1 MSLASSRIDVMTIP
15 DFQSIMLPLLDFAS
29 DGKEHRFRDAV
40 QSLAEQFRLSEEE
53 RLKLLPSGR
62 APKFANRVGWA
73 TTHLSKAGVIERP
86 RRGYFIITERGQS
99 LLEDSPD
106 FVNLKLL
113 DRYPEHVAFRSKN
126 TDMVG
131 GPAETERQREEGSTP
146 AETIDEAYGV
156 LRDGLAEEVLQQ
168 IKGCSPE
175 FFERLVVDLLVKM
188 GYGGTRAE
196 AGRAVGKSGDGG
208 IDGIINEDRLGLDV
222 IYIQAKR
229 WEATVGRP
237 DIQQFAGAL
246 QGQKARKG
254 IFITTS
260 GFSKVAA
267 EYARD
272 IESSI
277 ILIGGDALAGLM
289 IDHDVGVTLET
300 SYEVKRIDSDY
311 FDEV

>member
-1 MSLASSRIDVMTIP
+1 MTIP
-15 DFQSIMLPLLDFAS
+15 DFQTIMLPLLDLSS
-29 DGKEHRFRDAV
+29 DGKEHRFRDTV

-53 RLKLLPSGR
+53 RLELLPSGR

-73 TTHLSKAGVIERP
+73 TTHLSKAELIERP
-86 RRGYFIITERGQS
+86 RRGYFKITGRGQS
-99 LLEDSPD
+99 LLEEKPDS
-106 FVNLKLL
+106 VNLKLL

-126 TDMVG
+126 TDTSKSSVD
-131 GPAETERQREEGSTP
+131 TERQQEEASTP
-146 AETIDEAYGV
+146 AETIDEAYEI
-156 LRDGLAEEVLQQ
+156 LRNSLAEEVLQH

-260 GFSKVAA
+260 GFSKVAI

-277 ILIGGDALAGLM
+277 ILIGGDVLAGLM
-289 IDHDVGVTLET
+289 IDNDVGVALET
-300 SYEVKRIDSDY
+300 SYKVKRIDSDY

>member
-1 MSLASSRIDVMTIP
+1 
-15 DFQSIMLPLLDFAS
+15 MLPLLLLAS
-29 DGKEHRFRDAV
+29 DGNEHRFRNV
-40 QSLAEQFRLSEEE
+40 VKSLSEQFRLSEEE
-53 RLKLLPSGR
+53 RLELLPSGR

-73 TTHLSKAGVIERP
+73 TTHLSKAGLIERP
-86 RRGYFIITERGQS
+86 RRGYFTITERGQS
-99 LLEDSPD
+99 LLEERPNS
-106 FVNLKLL
+106 VNLKLL
-113 DRYPEHVAFRSKN
+113 DRYPEHAVFRSKSSN
-126 TDMVG
+126 TVG
-131 GPAETERQREEGSTP
+131 GPAETELQREDGNTP

-156 LRDGLAEEVLQQ
+156 LRDSLAEEVLQQ

-229 WEATVGRP
+229 WEATIGRP

-254 IFITTS
+254 VFITTS
-260 GFSKVAA
+260 SFSKAA
-267 EYARD
+267 IDYARD

-277 ILIGGDALAGLM
+277 ILIAGDALAGLM
-289 IDHDVGVTLET
+289 IVHDVGVTLET
-300 SYEVKRIDSDY
+300 SYKVKRIDSDY

>member
-99 LLEDSPD
+99 LLEESPD

>member
-1 MSLASSRIDVMTIP
+1 MMTIP
-15 DFQSIMLPLLDFAS
+15 DFQNIMLPLLTFAS

-40 QSLAEQFRLSEEE
+40 DALAEQYLLSEEE
-53 RLKLLPSGR
+53 RLELLPSGR

-73 TTHLSKAGVIERP
+73 TTHLSKAGLIERP
-86 RRGYFIITERGQS
+86 RRGYFTITERGLS
-99 LLEDSPD
+99 LLEESPNS
-106 FVNLKLL
+106 VNLKLL
-113 DRYPEHVAFRSKN
+113 DRYPEHVAFRSKSSD
-126 TDMVG
+126 TVG
-131 GPAETERQREEGSTP
+131 GPAETERQQEEESTP
-146 AETIDEAYGV
+146 AETIDEAYGI
-156 LRDGLAEEVLQQ
+156 LRDSLAEEILQQ

-237 DIQQFAGAL
+237 EIQQFAGAL

-254 IFITTS
+254 VFITTS
-260 GFSKVAA
+260 SFSKAA
-267 EYARD
+267 TEYARD

-277 ILIGGDALAGLM
+277 VLIGGDALAGLM
-289 IDHDVGVTLET
+289 IDHNVGVTLEI

>member
-1 MSLASSRIDVMTIP
+1 
-15 DFQSIMLPLLDFAS
+15 MLPLLTFAS
-29 DGKEHRFRDAV
+29 DGGEHRFREAV
-40 QSLAEQFRLSEEE
+40 WALAEQFRLSEEE
-53 RLKLLPSGR
+53 QLELLPSGR

-73 TTHLSKAGVIERP
+73 TTHLSKAGLIERP
-86 RRGYFIITERGQS
+86 GRGYFTITERGLA
-99 LLEDSPD
+99 LLKESPD
-106 FVNLKLL
+106 SVNLKLL
-113 DRYPEHVAFRSKN
+113 DRYPEHAAFRRKSSD
-126 TDMVG
+126 TVG
-131 GPAETERQREEGSTP
+131 GNAETALQREEESTP
-146 AETIDEAYGV
+146 AETMDEAYRV
-156 LRDGLAEEVLQQ
+156 FRDSLAEEILQQ

-175 FFERLVVDLLVKM
+175 FFERLVVDLLVRM
-188 GYGGTRAE
+188 GYGGTRAD

-254 IFITTS
+254 VFITTS
-260 GFSKVAA
+260 GFSKTATD
-267 EYARD
+267 YAHN

-277 ILIGGDALAGLM
+277 VLIDGVILAELM
-289 IDHDVGVTLET
+289 IDHDIGVTLET
-300 SYEVKRIDSDY
+300 SYKVKRIDSDY